1 MARVRGK
8 DVVLDMMD
16 AVARL
21 ETIAEEHAAQFETFS
36 AHMETLTAHM
46 ETLTAQVGT
55 LGRSARASQQ
65 QFGRVAR
72 LLVELAN
79 DHQRIVGL
87 EGRVE
92 KLERKAG

>member
-36 AHMETLTAHM
+36 AHMETLTA
-46 ETLTAQVGT
+46 QVST

-72 LLVELAN
+72 LLLALAN

-87 EGRVE
+87 EDRVE
-92 KLERKAG
+92 KLERRAG